1 MDMRKK
7 KAIVEA
13 ALESEYERQAL
24 GIMNTEQ
31 ALKLED
37 SDGLVFSH
45 PDKEAG
51 VTDHFVDQ
59 DELRR
64 LVRRSTPPPP
74 VLQSEDC
81 TTRQGRTAR

>member
-1 MDMRKK
+1 MRKK

-37 SDGLVFSH
+37 ADGLVFSH

-64 LVRRSTPPPP
+64 LVRRSTSPLP
-74 VLQSEDC
+74 VLQSP
-81 TTRQGRTAR
+81 GRTARSS

>member
-1 MDMRKK
+1 MRKKK

-13 ALESEYERQAL
+13 ALESEYERQPL

-31 ALKLED
+31 ALELED

-59 DELRR
+59 EQLRR
-64 LVRRSTPPPP
+64 L
-74 VLQSEDC
+74 LQ
-81 TTRQGRTAR
+81 

>member
-1 MDMRKK
+1 MEDMDMRKR

-64 LVRRSTPPPP
+64 LVRRPTSPLP
-74 VLQSEDC
+74 VLQS
-81 TTRQGRTAR
+81 RGRAARSS

>member
-1 MDMRKK
+1 MRKK

-13 ALESEYERQAL
+13 ALESEYERQPL

-51 VTDHFVDQ
+51 VTDDFVDQ
-59 DELRR
+59 EQLRR
-64 LVRRSTPPPP
+64 LVQKPRSRP
-74 VLQSEDC
+74 VSL
-81 TTRQGRTAR
+81 

>member
-1 MDMRKK
+1 MDMRKR

-31 ALKLED
+31 ALELED

-64 LVRRSTPPPP
+64 LVRRSTPPLSR
-74 VLQSEDC
+74 LQSQPR
-81 TTRQGRTAR
+81 TTRSS

>member
-1 MDMRKK
+1 MDMRKR

-31 ALKLED
+31 ALELED
-37 SDGLVFSH
+37 ADGLVFSH

-59 DELRR
+59 DQLRR
-64 LVRRSTPPPP
+64 LVRRSTSPHP
-74 VLQSEDC
+74 VLQS
-81 TTRQGRTAR
+81 RGRTARSS

>member
-1 MDMRKK
+1 MRKR

-31 ALKLED
+31 ALELED
-37 SDGLVFSH
+37 SDCLVFSH

-51 VTDHFVDQ
+51 VADHFVDQ
-59 DELRR
+59 DQLRR
-64 LVRRSTPPPP
+64 LV
-74 VLQSEDC
+74 QSSKSPLP
-81 TTRQGRTAR
+81 GL

>member
-13 ALESEYERQAL
+13 ALESEYERQPL
-24 GIMNTEQ
+24 GIMNTDQ
-31 ALKLED
+31 ALELED

-51 VTDHFVDQ
+51 VTDDFIDQ
-59 DELRR
+59 DQLRR
-64 LVRRSTPPPP
+64 LV
-74 VLQSEDC
+74 Q
-81 TTRQGRTAR
+81 

>member
-1 MDMRKK
+1 MRKR

-45 PDKEAG
+45 PEKEAG
-51 VTDHFVDQ
+51 GTDHFIDQ

-64 LVRRSTPPPP
+64 LVRRSTSPLPP
-74 VLQSEDC
+74 LQSQAR
-81 TTRQGRTAR
+81 TTRSS

>member
-1 MDMRKK
+1 MDMRTR

-64 LVRRSTPPPP
+64 LVRRSTPPLSR
-74 VLQSEDC
+74 LQSQPR
-81 TTRQGRTAR
+81 TTRSS

>member
-1 MDMRKK
+1 MRTR

-64 LVRRSTPPPP
+64 LVRRSTPPLSR
-74 VLQSEDC
+74 LQSQPR
-81 TTRQGRTAR
+81 TTRSS

>member
-1 MDMRKK
+1 MDMRKKK

-13 ALESEYERQAL
+13 ALESEYERQPL

-31 ALKLED
+31 ALELED

-59 DELRR
+59 EQLRR
-64 LVRRSTPPPP
+64 L
-74 VLQSEDC
+74 LQ
-81 TTRQGRTAR
+81 

>member
-1 MDMRKK
+1 MRKK

-13 ALESEYERQAL
+13 ALESEYERQPL

-31 ALKLED
+31 ALQLED

-51 VTDHFVDQ
+51 VTDDFVDQ
-59 DELRR
+59 EQLRR
-64 LVRRSTPPPP
+64 LVQKPKSPP
-74 VLQSEDC
+74 VSL
-81 TTRQGRTAR
+81 

>member
-1 MDMRKK
+1 MDMPKR

-13 ALESEYERQAL
+13 ALESGYERQAL

-37 SDGLVFSH
+37 SEGLVFSH

-51 VTDHFVDQ
+51 VTDHFIDQ

-64 LVRRSTPPPP
+64 LVRRSKSPLPP
-74 VLQSEDC
+74 LQSQAR
-81 TTRQGRTAR
+81 TTRSS

>member
-1 MDMRKK
+1 MDMRKR

-51 VTDHFVDQ
+51 VTDHFIDQ

-64 LVRRSTPPPP
+64 LTSPLPP
-74 VLQSEDC
+74 LQSQPR
-81 TTRQGRTAR
+81 TTRSS

>member
-1 MDMRKK
+1 MPKR

-13 ALESEYERQAL
+13 ALESGYERQAL

-59 DELRR
+59 HELRR
-64 LVRRSTPPPP
+64 LVRRSTSPLPP
-74 VLQSEDC
+74 LQSQAR
-81 TTRQGRTAR
+81 TTRSS

>member
-1 MDMRKK
+1 MPKR

-13 ALESEYERQAL
+13 ALESGYERQAL

-31 ALKLED
+31 ALNLED

-64 LVRRSTPPPP
+64 LVRRSTSPLPR
-74 VLQSEDC
+74 LQSQAR
-81 TTRQGRTAR
+81 TRRSS

>member
-1 MDMRKK
+1 
-7 KAIVEA
+7 
-13 ALESEYERQAL
+13 LGFERQAL

-59 DELRR
+59 DELSRLLRR
-64 LVRRSTPPPP
+64 PTSPLP
-74 VLQSEDC
+74 VLQS
-81 TTRQGRTAR
+81 RGRAARSS

>member
-1 MDMRKK
+1 MRKR

-51 VTDHFVDQ
+51 VTDHFI
-59 DELRR
+59 
-64 LVRRSTPPPP
+64 
-74 VLQSEDC
+74 
-81 TTRQGRTAR
+81 

>member
-1 MDMRKK
+1 MEDMDMRKR

-64 LVRRSTPPPP
+64 LLRRPTSPLP
-74 VLQSEDC
+74 VLQS
-81 TTRQGRTAR
+81 RGRAARSS

>member
-1 MDMRKK
+1 MRRR

-31 ALKLED
+31 ALELED
-37 SDGLVFSH
+37 SNGLVFSH

-51 VTDHFVDQ
+51 ATDQFVDQ
-59 DELRR
+59 EQLRR
-64 LVRRSTPPPP
+64 LVQQQRRRFMRPT
-74 VLQSEDC
+74 
-81 TTRQGRTAR
+81 

>member
-1 MDMRKK
+1 
-7 KAIVEA
+7 
-13 ALESEYERQAL
+13 
-24 GIMNTEQ
+24 MNTEQ

-64 LVRRSTPPPP
+64 LVRRPTSPLP
-74 VLQSEDC
+74 VLQS
-81 TTRQGRTAR
+81 RGRAARSS

>member
-1 MDMRKK
+1 MRKR

-51 VTDHFVDQ
+51 VTDHFIDQ

-64 LVRRSTPPPP
+64 LTSPLPP
-74 VLQSEDC
+74 LQSQPR
-81 TTRQGRTAR
+81 TTRSS

>member
-1 MDMRKK
+1 MRKR

-31 ALKLED
+31 ALELED
-37 SDGLVFSH
+37 ADGLVFSH

-59 DELRR
+59 DQLRR
-64 LVRRSTPPPP
+64 LVRRSKSPHP
-74 VLQSEDC
+74 VLQS
-81 TTRQGRTAR
+81 RGRTARSS

>member
-1 MDMRKK
+1 MRKK

-45 PDKEAG
+45 LDKEAG

-64 LVRRSTPPPP
+64 LVRRSTSPVP
-74 VLQSEDC
+74 VLQSQDR

>member
-13 ALESEYERQAL
+13 ALESEYERQPL

-31 ALKLED
+31 ALELED
-37 SDGLVFSH
+37 AEGLVFSH

-59 DELRR
+59 EQLRR
-64 LVRRSTPPPP
+64 LV
-74 VLQSEDC
+74 Q
-81 TTRQGRTAR
+81 

>member
-1 MDMRKK
+1 MRKR

-64 LVRRSTPPPP
+64 LVRRPTSSLPA
-74 VLQSEDC
+74 LQS
-81 TTRQGRTAR
+81 RGRAARSS

>member
-1 MDMRKK
+1 MDMRKR

-24 GIMNTEQ
+24 GIMNTDQ
-31 ALKLED
+31 ALGLED
-37 SDGLVFSH
+37 ADGLVFSH

-59 DELRR
+59 DQLRR
-64 LVRRSTPPPP
+64 LM
-74 VLQSEDC
+74 QSSKSPLP
-81 TTRQGRTAR
+81 GL